1 MVWTVLNAADCR
13 VGKGGRGVAVLRRFC
28 FPPLPTRPIS
38 AIAEARSD
46 GVGKGAQA
54 QCTCQRLR
62 HAPLPTRLVEKDG

>member
-1 MVWTVLNAADCR
+1 MVWTVLNAAGCR
-13 VGKGGRGVAVLRRFC
+13 VGKCGRGVAVLRRFC

-46 GVGKGAQA
+46 GVGEGAQA

-62 HAPLPTRLVEKDG
+62 HAPLPTRLMEKDG

>member
-1 MVWTVLNAADCR
+1 MMWTLLNAADA
-13 VGKGGRGVAVLRRFC
+13 GWAKAGRGVAVLRRFC

-54 QCTCQRLR
+54 NAPAKRLY
-62 HAPLPTRLVEKDG
+62 HAPLSTVRLMEN

>member
-1 MVWTVLNAADCR
+1 MMWTLLNAADA
-13 VGKGGRGVAVLRRFC
+13 GWAKAGRGVAVLRRFC

-62 HAPLPTRLVEKDG
+62 HAPLPTRHMEKDG